1 MKVYNKFCEKID
13 KKVLSTDELKN
24 NEYVMKISVW
34 ILTLEGKVALFKSD
48 SEYELYSVPFKYVTD
63 DEESVDV
70 AESIITEK
78 LKITDCKKDLV
89 FFERSFLELDNEIS
103 DIWLYAV
110 KDISILQDFS
120 DTLCD
125 AEKMKRGIKEKKIN
139 RDIPGVNAF
148 LNRKI
153 QGRLYR
159 NETMKDIFPYMHNKI
174 SDTDFSEYKSENQTK
189 LTDSEKIDKIKWYLR
204 AYERRLISLSEFYH
218 CIRTEIK
225 D

>member
-1 MKVYNKFCEKID
+1 MRVYNKFCERID

-103 DIWLYAV
+103 DI
-110 KDISILQDFS
+110 
-120 DTLCD
+120 
-125 AEKMKRGIKEKKIN
+125 
-139 RDIPGVNAF
+139 
-148 LNRKI
+148 
-153 QGRLYR
+153 
-159 NETMKDIFPYMHNKI
+159 
-174 SDTDFSEYKSENQTK
+174 
-189 LTDSEKIDKIKWYLR
+189 
-204 AYERRLISLSEFYH
+204 
-218 CIRTEIK
+218 
-225 D
+225 